1 MPNLPVAMQRIQ
13 KLRRISI
20 PEDMMKA
27 LGWQIG
33 DQVIIDNY
41 NGKILISPLK
51 TTIKPITERLQMRGD

>member
-1 MPNLPVAMQRIQ
+1 MTGLPVAMQRIQ

-33 DQVIIDNY
+33 DQIIIDNY
-41 NGKILISPLK
+41 DGKILISPVK
-51 TTIKPITERLQMRGD
+51 TIIKPITERIQMRGD

>member
-1 MPNLPVAMQRIQ
+1 MTALPVAMQRIQ

-33 DQVIIDNY
+33 DQVIIDSY
-41 NGKILISPLK
+41 KGKLLISPLK
-51 TTIKPITERLQMRGD
+51 TTIKPIAERL

>member
-1 MPNLPVAMQRIQ
+1 
-13 KLRRISI
+13 
-20 PEDMMKA
+20 MMKA